1 MNRNEKG
8 QVTTGV
14 NQERRNGDTRLGIG
28 NLSDSVLWSGLVQPT
43 STIQARNLSLTT
55 PTSWLD
61 IGSWVS
67 KSFAAELHLSVFR

>member
-1 MNRNEKG
+1 MRSG
-8 QVTTGV
+8 QVTAGV
-14 NQERRNGDTRLGIG
+14 NQERKNGDTRLDIG
-28 NLSDSVLWSGLVQPT
+28 NLSDSGLKPGLAPPT